1 MTSTRERNVA
11 PWCVW
16 LYAVNSALLFTHEA
30 DSTYWHEWELFR
42 LPGGISG
49 FLLLNLALFLAVQ
62 AGFYIVVR
70 RGKGARLSGAL
81 MAFAGIV
88 AGALHGAFLVAG
100 TPQFRSL
107 LSLGLLAVWLTTS
120 LVHLVLVLTRWPE
133 PGDVAVAYR

>member
-1 MTSTRERNVA
+1 MTSLRERSVA
-11 PWCVW
+11 PWCIW

-30 DSTYWHEWELFR
+30 DSTYWREWELFHM
-42 LPGGISG
+42 PGGIAG

-62 AGFYIVVR
+62 VGFYVVAR
-70 RGKGARLSGAL
+70 RAPGCRACGAL
-81 MAFAGIV
+81 MASAGIV

-107 LSLGLLAVWLTTS
+107 VSLGLLGVWLMTS

-133 PGDVAVAYR
+133 PGDVTVGYR